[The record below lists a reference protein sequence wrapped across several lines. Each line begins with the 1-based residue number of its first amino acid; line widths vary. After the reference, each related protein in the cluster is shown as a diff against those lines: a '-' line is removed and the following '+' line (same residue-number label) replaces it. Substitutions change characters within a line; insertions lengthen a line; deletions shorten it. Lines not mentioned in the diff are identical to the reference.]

1 MRAGRLRSMGVA
13 NQGNASAFLTT
24 WQATIADGVNRQR
37 RLDTTPTTII
47 RHRLRPRW
55 PPNVGCETGPVRQ
68 NRLRSVIAG
77 PGRASPNWQGRILRH
92 GNAAKPVPRLNGQSP
107 RKDPATSVAGLFVIL
122 PWSGRSRFNRS
133 GLASE
138 PKVSGPPSLCDSTN
152 RLGGVAPRT
161 VRGVRGRGWCQ
172 GRRRSARRPTRS
184 GRRRG
189 RRPSRTARRR
199 GAARRSRRCARPG
212 SGCGRPSRGCG

>member
-107 RKDPATSVAGLFVIL
+107 RKAPPLQWRGFSRSCLGQVALAL
-122 PWSGRSRFNRS
+122 NRS
-133 GLASE
+133 GSASE
-138 PKVSGPPSLCDSTN
+138 PKVSGPRSACDSTN

-189 RRPSRTARRR
+189 HRPSRTARRR